1 MWKPKAPKS
10 KLILKNNPKGK
21 KWIATPAPTSED
33 GKRSADEG
41 GIDEEA

>member
-21 KWIATPAPTSED
+21 KWDSNA
-33 GKRSADEG
+33 SADV
-41 GIDEEA
+41 